1 MPTGQEILN
10 QFGAGGIARSV
21 QSNVANAQAAAQQA
35 IKSLSSN
42 SPAGYTGTGSNPIAG
57 GWLQFPINL
66 TNRADVTQYTYFAA
80 RDKATNYNTIDET
93 AKFLGQI
100 YLPLPRELIATYKSN
115 WETKDLGIFGAHG
128 DGESFLGQIGNAG
141 KNLGSKITNNMPIV
155 KDWMRDQSIP
165 NPYKYVQWKGPEFR
179 TFTFTYDLVATSGLE
194 AEKLN
199 EIIWT
204 FKKYV
209 HTSSSAYDGSMRQPP
224 LWNILF
230 ADKTNESSNAITGA
244 TTWPGNKFLF
254 QLKDCAITSFEVDYT
269 TKGNVFHRQGLDGQ
283 GFHAPNGVKLT
294 FQFTETM
301 VLTQKDYGDTYPN
314 KVTF

>member
-1 MPTGQEILN
+1 MATGQEILN
-10 QFGAGGIARSV
+10 KYGTVGQAKAV
-21 QSNVANAQAAAQQA
+21 LQSNIANSTAAAKQA
-35 IKSLSSN
+35 VQSLSSN

-93 AKFLGQI
+93 SKFLGQV
-100 YLPLPRELIATYKSN
+100 YLPLPRELIATYKST
-115 WETKDLGIFGAHG
+115 WETRDLGLLGAVQSGWSGAAGNTFKNLARKFTNGAPVLKDLIL
-128 DGESFLGQIGNAG
+128 D
-141 KNLGSKITNNMPIV
+141 KI
-155 KDWMRDQSIP
+155 IP

-209 HTSSSAYDGSMRQPP
+209 HTSSSAYEGSMRQPP

-244 TTWPGNKFLF
+244 TQWPGNKFLF

-301 VLTQKDYGDTYPN
+301 VLTQKDYGNTYPN
-314 KVTF
+314 RVTF